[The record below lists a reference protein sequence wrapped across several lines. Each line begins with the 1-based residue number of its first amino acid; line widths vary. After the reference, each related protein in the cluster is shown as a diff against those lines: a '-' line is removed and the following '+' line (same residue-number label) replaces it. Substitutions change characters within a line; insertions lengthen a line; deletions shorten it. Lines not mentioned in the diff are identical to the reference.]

1 MQQCAQP
8 PIAKMHLLQ
17 RTMELMLIFLA
28 IVCDLILISLCVLQG
43 SGGNRSNDD
52 LEHVDY
58 RLHHYIGHYKF

>member
-1 MQQCAQP
+1 
-8 PIAKMHLLQ
+8 
-17 RTMELMLIFLA
+17 MLIFLA